1 MFSQTNS
8 RWNQFLSY
16 FNHQKWNK
24 PSHWNH
30 IQWSFRVKIF
40 YYEFSKKEPMANR
53 NHEIT
58 NYEYYHFK
66 YKVIS
71 FEILDDNK
79 LPAKK
84 YQKTYM
90 IFLIWKDAN
99 IIVSSSDFHRRN
111 NKFEKQGIERRQNR
125 CRSTKMN
132 RPFCKCCCKML
143 ISLAH
148 EMLAFSLPFLHDNN
162 FCTWYKSHDITF
174 RLFVIQTLFTRR
186 WKLHFPN
193 KIIPATRQFC
203 KFNFTNIESLLF
215 SPISFFP
222 RDSSPK
228 GPLGW

>member
-1 MFSQTNS
+1 MSINFQ
-8 RWNQFLSY
+8 
-16 FNHQKWNK
+16 QKK
-24 PSHWNH
+24 
-30 IQWSFRVKIF
+30 Q
-40 YYEFSKKEPMANR
+40 
-53 NHEIT
+53 
-58 NYEYYHFK
+58 
-66 YKVIS
+66 
-71 FEILDDNK
+71 
-79 LPAKK
+79 
-84 YQKTYM
+84 QKTDL

-99 IIVSSSDFHRRN
+99 IIVLSSDFHRRN

-193 KIIPATRQFC
+193 ILQ
-203 KFNFTNIESLLF
+203 
-215 SPISFFP
+215 ISKACSFISSFP

-228 GPLGW
+228 GQVGLVDWIGYKMKIVLG